1 MAENHMKF
9 ELELELRNWEGHQQR
24 ATFTVT
30 ADSLED
36 AHYAAIKR
44 HGTDITLLNARQ
56 LSA

>member
-1 MAENHMKF
+1 MKF